1 MRIALSLLVMLTL
14 PLHAAAQTVAPRIGV
29 GGSFETYSFADPDII
44 GIESLTLLS
53 APFAASI
60 ALGARAELSVSG
72 AWARAELKRD
82 GGSEAT
88 IAGPTDTE
96 VRLTVRLANDVVRL
110 SVVGLAP
117 TGKSGLTI
125 DEADVAGM
133 IAADLLPF
141 RVTSWGSGGGLGG
154 SVAVAHRAGDV
165 GYGGS
170 IGYVVASEF
179 EPIDGGFD
187 YRPGNQLHV
196 RAAVDRTIGTTAKA
210 SLQLTYEKYGADQ
223 ADGAN
228 LFRSGDRLQAV
239 ASYAF
244 ALGSASNGIAYA
256 GYLNRQ
262 EGLFDDDRFVV
273 PAENLLFAG
282 AGARLAS
289 GRNVFQPQLELRVLG
304 GDEDAGKGYTAG
316 AGISVELPAGNAL
329 LVPGARIRIGRVEL
343 RPGQESGFTGGELS
357 FTVRF

>member
-1 MRIALSLLVMLTL
+1 MRAILAFLVLLAV
-14 PLHAAAQTVAPRIGV
+14 PAHAAAQSTRIGV
-29 GGSFETYSFADPDII
+29 SGSFETYSFADPEIV

-53 APFAASI
+53 TPFAATI
-60 ALGARAELSVSG
+60 GLGASAELSVSG
-72 AWARAELKRD
+72 AWARAQLKRD
-82 GGSEAT
+82 DGSEAT

-96 VRLTVRLANDVVRL
+96 VRLTVRLASDAVRL

-154 SVAVAHRAGDV
+154 SIAVAQRAGEIGFGASV
-165 GYGGS
+165 
-170 IGYVVASEF
+170 GYVVASSF

-196 RAAVDRTIGTTAKA
+196 RAAVDRTIGSTAKA
-210 SLQLTYEKYGADQ
+210 SLQLTYEMYGTDQ
-223 ADGAN
+223 ADGSN
-228 LFRSGDRLQAV
+228 LFRSGDRIQGV

-244 ALGSASNGIAYA
+244 AVGTASNAIAYA

-262 EGLFDDDRFVV
+262 EGLFEDDRFVV

-282 AGARLAS
+282 AGARLAA
-289 GRNVFQPQLELRVLG
+289 GRSVIQPQIELRVLG

-316 AGISVELPAGNAL
+316 AGVGIELPAGNAVI
-329 LVPGARIRIGRVEL
+329 VPAARIRIGNAEL